1 MSFVKKYGKMTV
13 AEALELNKAAEWY
26 CGHEVTSEAGDGN

>member
-1 MSFVKKYGKMTV
+1 MSFVKKYGKITV

-26 CGHEVTSEAGDGN
+26 CGHEVTSEAGDDN